1 MIVQVAGVL
10 TELITDATPL
20 VRLVA
25 DELSSQVES
34 FGTIAADVFGAGWGM
49 SGGEQHLLC
58 RV

>member
-1 MIVQVAGVL
+1 ML